1 MCRVGCGFKKQITKE
16 INKDDE
22 RTAMFKFSV
31 LFLPLSS

>member
-1 MCRVGCGFKKQITKE
+1 MCRIDCSFGNQITKE